1 MQRVT
6 RRKIGS
12 AAALRAILGRD
23 DGRLPVPCG
32 SSTDGR
38 SDRLEEVLLL
48 LLRDFQTALLPQLAA
63 RLRVAGGGGG
73 LVRCDDGEESH
84 EGRDGQQEEE

>member
-6 RRKIGS
+6 RRKIGP

-38 SDRLEEVLLL
+38 CDRLEEVLL

-63 RLRVAGGGGG
+63 RLRVAGGG
-73 LVRCDDGEESH
+73 
-84 EGRDGQQEEE
+84 